1 MLKILKSCIIFLK
14 KGKIILGDI
23 FMRFKKIVFF
33 IIIFLSIIFIS
44 RETTAMLHYQ
54 TVGTTTGLVT
64 ASALNVRQG
73 PGTNYKISTVVYKN
87 EYVRI
92 FAQIEDWY
100 VIQTDSDYVGM
111 VSKKYIKLIYPQNSN
126 TGSNSSSGSTI
137 TNSELSA
144 NEQEVFDLINAK
156 RIEAGLSA
164 LKIDEELQNVARVK
178 ANDMV
183 ENNYFSHNSPTYGTP
198 FNMIKNFGITYKAAG
213 ENIAGN
219 SSNQGAVTAWMNS
232 EGHRANILSNNY
244 NYTGIGVVS
253 SSKYGKIYVQM
264 FIGK

>member
-1 MLKILKSCIIFLK
+1 MKLK
-14 KGKIILGDI
+14 KIKKIILFIVI
-23 FMRFKKIVFF
+23 FFA
-33 IIIFLSIIFIS
+33 IIFIS
-44 RETTAMLHYQ
+44 NKSTAMSHYQ

-73 PGTNYKISTVVYKN
+73 PGTNYKIATIIYKN
-87 EYVRI
+87 EYVRVY
-92 FAQIEDWY
+92 AQIGDWY

-111 VSKKYIKLIYPQNSN
+111 VSKKYIKLIYPQS
-126 TGSNSSSGSTI
+126 SNSGSGNSSENTT
-137 TNSELSA
+137 TNNELTA
-144 NEQEVFDLINAK
+144 DEQEVFNLINAQ
-156 RIEAGLSA
+156 RTAAGLSA

-178 ANDMV
+178 AKDMV
-183 ENNYFSHNSPTYGTP
+183 ENNYFSHNSPIYGTP

-219 SSNQGAVTAWMNS
+219 SSNHGAVNAWMNS

-244 NYTGIGVVS
+244 NYTGVAVVS